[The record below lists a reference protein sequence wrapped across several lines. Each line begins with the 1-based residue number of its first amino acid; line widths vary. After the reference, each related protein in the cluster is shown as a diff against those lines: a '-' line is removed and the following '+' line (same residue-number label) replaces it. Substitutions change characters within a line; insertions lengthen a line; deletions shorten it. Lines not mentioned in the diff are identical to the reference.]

1 MAQKLE
7 LYDVTIIGGG
17 PAGLYAA
24 FYSGLRDMKTKLIEA
39 REELGGRTL
48 TYPEKIVW
56 DVGGMTPVRAAQLT
70 KLMIQQAQTFDPT
83 IVLGQQITGLERMAD
98 GTLLITSAT
107 GEQHWSRTLILA
119 VGHGALKLAKLNLP
133 GAENYE
139 RANLYYTVSEME
151 SFRGKRVL
159 ISGGGDSAVDWANE
173 LVEIAS
179 SVTLVHRRNRF
190 DGLERNVR
198 RMKASDVQVLTPYA
212 ISGLYGDGKRLD
224 AVSITPLNADG
235 EWTDETEQERL
246 AVDAVL
252 INHGLRGDLGPI
264 VNWGLAR
271 EDWNFNAD
279 EKLAT
284 NLPGVFVAGDTANY
298 GSKLYLIAGAFTDAA
313 LAVNSAKLYIEPDA
327 STRAQ
332 VSSHN
337 RKFDEKNRE
346 FELVENRSGGIACA
360 LESKK

>member
-1 MAQKLE
+1 MGQKLE
-7 LYDVTIIGGG
+7 LFDVTIIGGG

-24 FYSGLRDMKTKLIEA
+24 FYSGMRDMKTKLIEA

-48 TYPEKIVW
+48 MYPEKIVW
-56 DVGGMTPVRAAQLT
+56 DVGGMAPVRAAQLT
-70 KLMIQQAQTFDPT
+70 KHMIQQAQTFDPT
-83 IVLGQQITGLERMAD
+83 IVLGQQITGLERLVD
-98 GTLLITSAT
+98 GTMRITSAT

-119 VGHGALKLAKLNLP
+119 IGHGALKLAKLNLP

-139 RANLYYTVSEME
+139 KDNLHYNVTDVA

-173 LVEIAS
+173 LVGIAS
-179 SVTLVHRRNRF
+179 SVTLVHRRERF
-190 DGLERNVR
+190 SGMERNVR
-198 RMKASDVQVLTPYA
+198 RMKASSVQVLTPYA
-212 ISGLYGDGKRLD
+212 IKDLYGNGNRLD
-224 AVSITPLNADG
+224 AVSIAPLNADG

-264 VNWGLAR
+264 VDWGLVR

-337 RKFDEKNRE
+337 SKFDEKNRAL
-346 FELVENRSGGIACA
+346 ELVEERS
-360 LESKK
+360 

>member
-1 MAQKLE
+1 MVQKLE
-7 LYDVTIIGGG
+7 LFDVTIIGGG

-24 FYSGLRDMKTKLIEA
+24 FYSGMRDMKTKLIEA

-48 TYPEKIVW
+48 MYPEKIVW
-56 DVGGMTPVRAAQLT
+56 DVGGMAPNRAAQLT

-83 IVLGQQITGLERMAD
+83 IVLGQQITGLVRLVD
-98 GTLLITSAT
+98 GTMRITSAT

-119 VGHGALKLAKLNLP
+119 IGHGALKLAKLNLP

-139 RANLYYTVSEME
+139 KDNLHYNVTDVA

-173 LVEIAS
+173 LVGIAS
-179 SVTLVHRRNRF
+179 SVTLVHRRDRF
-190 DGLERNVR
+190 SGMERNVR
-198 RMKASDVQVLTPYA
+198 RMNASNVQVLTPYA
-212 ISGLYGDGKRLD
+212 IKNLYGNGNRLY
-224 AVSITPLNADG
+224 AVSIAPLNADG

-264 VNWGLAR
+264 VDWGLVR
-271 EDWNFNAD
+271 EDRNFNAD

-337 RKFDEKNRE
+337 SKFDEKNRAL
-346 FELVENRSGGIACA
+346 ELVEERS
-360 LESKK
+360 

>member
-1 MAQKLE
+1 MTQALE
-7 LYDVTIIGGG
+7 LFDVTIIGGG

-24 FYSGLRDMKTKLIEA
+24 FYSGMRDMKTKLIEA

-48 TYPEKIVW
+48 MYPEKIVW
-56 DVGGMTPVRAAQLT
+56 DVGGMAPARAAQLT

-83 IVLGQQITGLERMAD
+83 IVLGQQITGLERLAD
-98 GTLLITSAT
+98 GTMRITSAT

-139 RANLYYTVSEME
+139 KENLHYTITELAG
-151 SFRGKRVL
+151 FRDKRVL

-173 LVEIAS
+173 LVGIAS
-179 SVTLVHRRNRF
+179 SVTLVHRRDHFN
-190 DGLERNVR
+190 GLERNVR
-198 RMKASDVQVLTPYA
+198 QMKASGVHVLAPYA
-212 ISGLYGDGKRLD
+212 ITDLYGNGSRLD

-235 EWTDETEQERL
+235 EWADETEQERI

-264 VNWGLAR
+264 IDWGLAR

-313 LAVNSAKLYIEPDA
+313 LAVNSAMLYIKPDA
-327 STRAQ
+327 PTRAQ

-337 RKFDEKNRE
+337 SKFDEKNRA
-346 FELVENRSGGIACA
+346 FDLVEGRS
-360 LESKK
+360 

>member
-1 MAQKLE
+1 MAKKLD

-24 FYSGLRDMKTKLIEA
+24 FYSGMRDMKTKLIEA

-48 TYPEKIVW
+48 MYPEKIVW
-56 DVGGMTPVRAAQLT
+56 DVGGLAPVRAAQLT
-70 KLMIQQAQTFDPT
+70 QVMTQQAQTFDPT

-98 GTLLITSAT
+98 GTMLITSAT

-119 VGHGALKLAKLNLP
+119 VGHGALKLARLDLP

-139 RANLYYTVSEME
+139 KANLHYTVTELA

-159 ISGGGDSAVDWANE
+159 ISGGGDSAIDWANS
-173 LVEIAS
+173 LVEIAA
-179 SVTLVHRRNRF
+179 SVTLVHRREHF
-190 DGLERNVR
+190 GGLEQNVKQMR
-198 RMKASDVQVLTPYA
+198 ASNVQVLTPYV
-212 ISGLYGDGKRLD
+212 ITDLYGNGKRLD
-224 AVSITPLNADG
+224 AVSIAPLNEDG
-235 EWTDETEQERL
+235 EWTKETGLKRL

-252 INHGLRGDLGPI
+252 INHGLRGDLGPML
-264 VNWGLAR
+264 NWGLAR
-271 EDWNFNAD
+271 EDWNFKAD

-313 LAVNSAKLYIEPDA
+313 LAVNSAKLYIEPNA
-327 STRAQ
+327 PTRAQ
-332 VSSHN
+332 VSSN
-337 RKFDEKNRE
+337 NSKFDEMNRAL
-346 FELVENRSGGIACA
+346 ELVEDCS
-360 LESKK
+360 

>member
-1 MAQKLE
+1 ME

-17 PAGLYAA
+17 PAGLYAT
-24 FYSGLRDMKTKLIEA
+24 FYSGMRDMKTKLIEA

-56 DVGGMTPVRAAQLT
+56 DVGGTAPARASQLT

-83 IVLGQQITGLERMAD
+83 LVLGQQITDLKRNAD
-98 GTLLITSAT
+98 GTMCLTSAT

-139 RANLYYTVSEME
+139 KTNLHYTITELA

-179 SVTLVHRRNRF
+179 SVTLVHRRDRF
-190 DGLERNVR
+190 GGLERNVR
-198 RMKASDVQVLTPYA
+198 RMKESAVQVLTPYA
-212 ISGLYGDGKRLD
+212 ITNIYGDGKRLD
-224 AVSITPLNADG
+224 SVSLAPLNPEG
-235 EWTDETEQERL
+235 EWTDETEHERL

-252 INHGLRGDLGPI
+252 INHGLRGDFGPM

-284 NLPGVFVAGDTANY
+284 NLPGIFVAGDAANY
-298 GSKLYLIAGAFTDAA
+298 GSKLYLITGAFTDAA
-313 LAVNSAKLYIEPDA
+313 LAVNSAKLFIDQDA
-327 STRAQ
+327 PASAQ
-332 VSSHN
+332 VSSN
-337 RKFDEKNRE
+337 NSKFDEMNRA
-346 FELVENRSGGIACA
+346 FELEEV
-360 LESKK
+360 